1 MRKLLFVLM
10 VVICSSAAMAILPGD
25 SGTGGNTGITDPD
38 WNTGGPGSDPG
49 IACFMARMCNQIAGE
64 EIPESCKTTNNSACT
79 ECNNRQETTDTN
91 TSTHVVQTTKWQY
104 AARCSDYDGSYIS
117 CGCESEKTYRCEGN
131 YYGNPDDGWNSTDC
145 KACPANA
152 TCDGGKYF
160 SCNDGYYM
168 NATGTGCDMCPA
180 NATCDG
186 GEDFSCNAGYYKNTA
201 GTECVMCPNTSGNW
215 KPVYSG
221 TSDGDAESIKD
232 CYISVGATFT
242 DNIGTFEVVDEN
254 CYHN

>member
-1 MRKLLFVLM
+1 MRKLLVVLM
-10 VVICSSAAMAILPGD
+10 VVICSGAAMAILPGD

-38 WNTGGPGSDPG
+38 WNTGGPGGTGGITEQTCMQMQGTYCMDDCPYG
-49 IACFMARMCNQIAGE
+49 IAGKDECERTCKG
-64 EIPESCKTTNNSACT
+64 CKKTTSEPSN
-79 ECNNRQETTDTN
+79 
-91 TSTHVVQTTKWQY
+91 THVVTIDDPTFTATCYNCNYNCNCEHNKY
-104 AARCSDYDGSYIS
+104 SYS
-117 CGCESEKTYRCEGN
+117 CAEG
-131 YYGNPDDGWNSTDC
+131 YYGNPDGPSSTAC

-152 TCDGGKYF
+152 TCYGGTDF
-160 SCNDGYYM
+160 SCNDGYYK
-168 NATGTGCDMCPA
+168 NAAGTGCDMCPA
-180 NATCDG
+180 NATCYG
-186 GEDFSCNAGYYKNTA
+186 GTDFSCNAGYYKNTA

-242 DNIGTFEVVDEN
+242 DNIGTFEVVNEK